1 MIIERISPW
10 PDDTVADT
18 WDARTPTTPR
28 GGAPLAALNAA
39 QRQFQ
44 DVLAGAAPPAELAAR
59 MAEQLE
65 AFVVELAEF
74 QVPEMERFDG
84 WRPDLPGRGHPLL
97 PAYVIEHE
105 TESTLTARVTFTRYF
120 LGGNG
125 VAHGGAQPLLFDDM
139 LGRVVNRHGT
149 GVARTAFLKVNYRRI
164 TPIDEELRAE
174 VSVDRIEGRKRWCSG
189 RLTDSTDEVLADVEA
204 LFVQLLPGQP

>member
-1 MIIERISPW
+1 VIIERISPW
-10 PDDTVADT
+10 PNDTVGDT
-18 WDARTPTTPR
+18 WGASTPATPR
-28 GGAPLAALNAA
+28 GGAPLAALHSA

-44 DVLAGAAPPAELAAR
+44 DVLAGAAPPSGLAARIAAQLDAFVAELA
-59 MAEQLE
+59 EC
-65 AFVVELAEF
+65 
-74 QVPEMERFDG
+74 QVPEVERFDG

-97 PAYVIEHE
+97 PPYVIEHE

-125 VAHGGAQPLLFDDM
+125 AAHGGAQPLLFDDM
-139 LGRVVNRHGT
+139 LGRVVNRHGI
-149 GVARTAFLKVNYRRI
+149 GVARTAFLTVNYRKI

-189 RLTDSTDEVLADVEA
+189 RLTDSAEEVLADVEA